1 MTPEFVLGLLLITI
15 GIGASVFPRTREYLD
30 RLINVEIA
38 ATGLM
43 LVLLSFDETIALL
56 TFVAVTTL
64 ATAVLVRV
72 IERRCGI

>member
-1 MTPEFVLGLLLITI
+1 MTPEFILGLLLLVI
-15 GIGASVFPRTREYLD
+15 GIGASVFPRTRNYLD
-30 RLINVEIA
+30 RLINVEVA

>member
-1 MTPEFVLGLLLITI
+1 MTPELVLGLLLLTI
-15 GIGASVFPRTREYLD
+15 GIAASAYPRTREYLD

>member
-15 GIGASVFPRTREYLD
+15 GIVASVFPRTREYLD